1 MDPKSKT
8 SSIKLFLTISRY
20 PCILPLK
27 FEWGNAR
34 IPIKS
39 IIASTI
45 FCTISLSIVL
55 QITPFF
61 VTSSEWYKSPDNRS
75 TDKII
80 FGGYIWIFFIQRY
93 LWQPMAILKTRK
105 IRSLLESMSQ
115 LGLLGKESP
124 SVFSPQF
131 FILSIG
137 SVVNACTM
145 VTVIEKDLE
154 NVFESSGFKDWEIL
168 PLNIFIQAYL
178 DIISWDV
185 NIARVTTRVAQIFF
199 CPYNL
204 LNQIMDDVI
213 TNGTGNR
220 LFITAWET
228 NCFRAAAIT
237 LGNHSTGTPV
247 TGKIMAH
254 WTNIHCDAAFTVF
267 ISIFIFFHRSIRK
280 ALGKLEFHLVS
291 EHAVNCP
298 YCDTKIFRGQYYW
311 DPLKRTRQ
319 LLKTLRDVNG
329 FADQFVFT
337 FITSSILILI
347 TAVHVLFV
355 TLIRLSN
362 VPPGELRGVVVKQT
376 AAMVVIVLCVILKI
390 VILIE
395 VGQDIQNAGDHFKT
409 TLSEL
414 GIVEMRKHHPSFGHS
429 NCPFIK
435 ELRQVISFQTFE
447 IRPSNF
453 FSLD

>member
-1 MDPKSKT
+1 MFPLRLTVTMDPKSKT

-168 PLNIFIQAYL
+168 PLNIFIQ
-178 DIISWDV
+178 
-185 NIARVTTRVAQIFF
+185 
-199 CPYNL
+199 
-204 LNQIMDDVI
+204 
-213 TNGTGNR
+213 
-220 LFITAWET
+220 
-228 NCFRAAAIT
+228 
-237 LGNHSTGTPV
+237 
-247 TGKIMAH
+247 
-254 WTNIHCDAAFTVF
+254 
-267 ISIFIFFHRSIRK
+267 
-280 ALGKLEFHLVS
+280 
-291 EHAVNCP
+291 
-298 YCDTKIFRGQYYW
+298 
-311 DPLKRTRQ
+311 
-319 LLKTLRDVNG
+319 
-329 FADQFVFT
+329 
-337 FITSSILILI
+337 
-347 TAVHVLFV
+347 
-355 TLIRLSN
+355 
-362 VPPGELRGVVVKQT
+362 
-376 AAMVVIVLCVILKI
+376 
-390 VILIE
+390 
-395 VGQDIQNAGDHFKT
+395 
-409 TLSEL
+409 
-414 GIVEMRKHHPSFGHS
+414 GIY
-429 NCPFIK
+429 
-435 ELRQVISFQTFE
+435 
-447 IRPSNF
+447 
-453 FSLD
+453 